1 MLKPPT
7 SPCITNYFAYYDEN
21 NTAPHSRYFRN
32 WHNGKMPENSTKNN
46 KNPQFTYSKIWQ
58 SLKQRNSS
66 SILDNA

>member
-1 MLKPPT
+1 MKITLHHTAGT
-7 SPCITNYFAYYDEN
+7 SETGTMEKCRKTPQ
-21 NTAPHSRYFRN
+21 
-32 WHNGKMPENSTKNN
+32 KNN